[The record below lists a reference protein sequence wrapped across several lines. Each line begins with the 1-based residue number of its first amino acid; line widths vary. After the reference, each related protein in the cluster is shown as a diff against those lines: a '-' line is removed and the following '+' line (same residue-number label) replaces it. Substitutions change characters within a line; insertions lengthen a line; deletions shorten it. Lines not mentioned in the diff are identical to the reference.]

1 MFYGQ
6 CEEKSMLGVKITA
19 LLIVLTII
27 AKYIIEGLLANESIG
42 RKWDMALGNNYPK
55 YVYVLGVLIILDA
68 IGIIYSVIWF
78 LFLR

>member
-1 MFYGQ
+1 
-6 CEEKSMLGVKITA
+6 MLGVKITA

>member
-1 MFYGQ
+1 MDNVRR
-6 CEEKSMLGVKITA
+6 KSMLGVKITV
-19 LLIVLTII
+19 LLIVLTVI

-55 YVYVLGVLIILDA
+55 YVYVLGVFVILDA